1 MTQYFINSLFEPN
14 HQSCIINIKES
25 SLSTRD
31 VWCGMPL
38 GIFYFLEATKFGK
51 AVYPFSLALFEL
63 TKCLWNWEKSF
74 MSLFS
79 HMFILKVATTVP
91 LSCFEKRCLN
101 WLYPSWSNII
111 VARFCSLVR
120 WLVTLL
126 IILMF
131 SVRNNLI

>member
-25 SLSTRD
+25 SLLTRD

-38 GIFYFLEATKFGK
+38 GIFYFLEANKFGK

-79 HMFILKVATTVP
+79 HMFSLKVATTVP

-101 WLYPSWSNII
+101 WLYPSWWFNKFGPI
-111 VARFCSLVR
+111 LVLTHQPGAHFPDFPR
-120 WLVTLL
+120 LGCTLH
-126 IILMF
+126 
-131 SVRNNLI
+131 